1 MVWNM
6 NNYNRKEQL
15 KAIHAS
21 RKAVTTQKVDEAIKR
36 LVRANQNINFNSVA
50 SEAGVAKA
58 TLYNNK
64 QFRTRIE
71 TLRQQQSQA
80 PTSKQT
86 KREMSDSNKDIIIES
101 LKRRSKKI
109 EAENQPLRNQLKIAY
124 ADVYKRI

>member
-1 MVWNM
+1 M